1 MQNEPKKDVYIFN
14 SLTRSKEEFKPI
26 HKGLVG
32 LYVCGPTVYGDPHLG
47 HARSAITF
55 DIVRRYFMHL
65 GYKVRHVRNV
75 TDVGHL
81 EDELSGSG
89 QDRISKKARLEKLE
103 PMEIAHAYTLSYRAS
118 MDKLNN
124 LAPSIEPTATGHI
137 QEQVEVIEKIIESG
151 YGYEVS
157 GSVYFDLKK
166 FTENHEYGKLSG
178 KVLDDL
184 VVGTRD
190 TEGLD
195 EKRSPFDFA
204 LWKKAKPEHI
214 MRWTSPWSTGFPG
227 WHLECTAMS
236 TKYLG
241 NPFDIHGGGMD
252 LQFPHHEAEIA
263 QNVSATGQSPVNY
276 WMHNNMVTIDQQK
289 MAKSLG
295 NFINLE
301 EFFTGEHE
309 KLEQA
314 YSPMTVR
321 FFLLQAHYRS
331 TIDFSNEAL
340 KAAEKGYKRLMST
353 LKNVRAMAYSG
364 KGNPDESRQ
373 EKLRKA
379 VNDCYSHMSDD
390 FNTARALA
398 SLYEMAS
405 VFNEIHAGNL
415 SAAAIGEDLFE
426 EARQT
431 FDSMITDV
439 LGLLPEEGG
448 DEKRLDG
455 TVSLLIELRKQ
466 AKEDRNY
473 AVSDHIRDEL
483 KSFGIQLKD
492 EKGGETTF
500 SLD

>member
-1 MQNEPKKDVYIFN
+1 MRNDTIRDVFIYN
-14 SLTRSKEEFKPI
+14 SLTRSKEKFEPI
-26 HKGLVG
+26 NEGLVG

-55 DIVRRYFMHL
+55 DIVRRYLAFL
-65 GYKVRHVRNV
+65 GYRVRHVRNV

-89 QDRISKKARLEKLE
+89 EDRISKKAKLEKLE
-103 PMEIAHAYTLSYRAS
+103 PMEIAHSYTLSYRAS

-124 LAPSIEPTATGHI
+124 LPPSIEPTATGHI
-137 QEQVEVIEKIIESG
+137 QEQIDIIEKILQNG
-151 YGYEVS
+151 YAYEVN

-166 FTENHEYGKLSG
+166 YTDSHEYGKLSG

-184 VVGTRD
+184 VVGTRE

-214 MRWTSPWSTGFPG
+214 MRWKSPWSVGFPG

-263 QNVSATGQSPVNY
+263 QNVCATGESPVNY

-301 EFFTGEHE
+301 EFFTGDHE

-314 YSPMTVR
+314 YTPMTVR

-340 KAAEKGYKRLMST
+340 KAAEKGYKRLMNS
-353 LKNVRAMAYSG
+353 LKNVRAMEYAG
-364 KGNPDESRQ
+364 KGEPDKAWQ
-373 EKLRKA
+373 EKISKSIQ
-379 VNDCYSHMSDD
+379 DCYTHMSDD

-398 SLYEMAS
+398 SLYELTS
-405 VFNEIHAGNL
+405 FFNEVHAGKL
-415 SAAAIGEDLFE
+415 QPAVLGKDLFE
-426 EARQT
+426 KARAT
-431 FDSMITDV
+431 FDGMITDV
-439 LGLLPEEGG
+439 MGLLPEDGG
-448 DEKRLDG
+448 GEKRLEG
-455 TVSLLIELRKQ
+455 TVELLIELRKK
-466 AKEDRNY
+466 AKEEKNY
-473 AVSDHIRDEL
+473 DVSDHIRDEL
-483 KSFGIQLKD
+483 KNLGIQLKD
-492 EKGGETTF
+492 EKGGGTTF
-500 SLD
+500 TLD